1 MSDRLLGLPL
11 EVVSEDDK
19 TYTIDIW
26 RPTTPMLEETWERY
40 QQYRVMFSD
49 VTLNDY
55 NHFLSIVMVPGTII
69 LSVEVEE
76 KEIGL
81 IYFTEISQATSAFG
95 HYIFWDRK
103 SGAGRH
109 RVLLTAQRLIMV
121 EFGLHRMDMAVPI
134 FAYSALH
141 RLHKIGYRIEG
152 RRKEALLYKGRW
164 ADLLL
169 FGVLLEELTDEV
181 IEQGHIEAT
190 TEQHTWHG
198 LLKQDDLLAAKIL
211 RGGRQ
216 KDGDGEAIR
225 DEPTAVTSLVSA
237 GATEEVT

>member
-1 MSDRLLGLPL
+1 MNDKLLGLPL
-11 EVVSEDDK
+11 EIVSEDDK

-55 NHFLSIVMVPGTII
+55 EHFLSIVMVPGTII
-69 LSVEVEE
+69 LSVEVED

-109 RVLLTAQRLIMV
+109 RVLLTAQRTIMK

-134 FAYSALH
+134 FAFSALH

-169 FGVLLEELTDEV
+169 FGVLFEELTDEA
-181 IEQGHIEAT
+181 IEQAHLEAT
-190 TEQHTWHG
+190 DEQHTWHG

-211 RGGRQ
+211 RGRRK
-216 KDGDGEAIR
+216 KDGNGTRNKSTADDGLI
-225 DEPTAVTSLVSA
+225 SA
-237 GATEEVT
+237 GVVEEVT